1 MQCGLNC
8 NQTWW
13 QIKETCLSKYIVPR
27 FLNITLFQKFTT
39 AFLTTKGAC
48 VISRKPVKWPCVYVP
63 LCYTDTCI
71 SASKVVIYAPRWMCH
86 LSSAE
91 NMGNLRKACNPPP
104 LPPVQDFQYKRCL
117 HEAGNIVSDPSHPL
131 HRLFDPLPSGRR
143 CRRIRAR
150 TMRMLNSFLPQPI
163 TLLNNNSIIL
173 IICPNNRPK
182 VRHFLTPATYSHITL
197 LSYSALFVY
206 LCR

>member
-1 MQCGLNC
+1 MCQVL
-8 NQTWW
+8 QRTW
-13 QIKETCLSKYIVPR
+13 
-27 FLNITLFQKFTT
+27 
-39 AFLTTKGAC
+39 G
-48 VISRKPVKWPCVYVP
+48 ISGKHA
-63 LCYTDTCI
+63 T
-71 SASKVVIYAPRWMCH
+71 H
-86 LSSAE
+86 
-91 NMGNLRKACNPPP
+91 PP
-104 LPPVQDFQYKRCL
+104 LLSVQDFQFKRCP

-182 VRHFLTPATYSHITL
+182 VRPFLTPATYSHITL
-197 LSYSALFVY
+197 LSYSALFVR
-206 LCR
+206 LCRWWGWTLLNDMGENEKSVINVSSYLVLRWCDSNIIQIFEPLHMQKLLRVTYTITVLAPVWMQ